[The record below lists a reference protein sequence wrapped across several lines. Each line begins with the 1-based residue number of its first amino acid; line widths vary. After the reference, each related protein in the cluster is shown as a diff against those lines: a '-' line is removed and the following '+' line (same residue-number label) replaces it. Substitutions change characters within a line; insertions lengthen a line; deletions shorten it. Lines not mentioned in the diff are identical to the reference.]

1 MGTFYDFVRRIAVV
15 NDSTTNPDDTDIPE
29 KYEPIVDGV
38 INTMKNR
45 INNAKTSNVAFIE
58 KCFDDNDV
66 ADIMRQKMIN
76 NELPDGEVPDGII
89 NKLSMSLYEKPFN
102 DLSNDE
108 QSIIKVLT
116 VYIIVQI

>member
-58 KCFDDNDV
+58 KCFDDNNV